1 MKISMKLVFCL
12 KKTKK
17 ISKESIQFCES
28 PEMQICKLILKESTL
43 QKKKKKNPTKPGY
56 DKFCIM
62 DSK

>member
-12 KKTKK
+12 KKKK

-28 PEMQICKLILKESTL
+28 PGMEICKLILKESTL
-43 QKKKKKNPTKPGY
+43 QKKKRKKNPTKPGY
-56 DKFCIM
+56 DKFRIM